1 MRRNMFFSVV
11 PLLIHVARSVKYR
24 FAVGLSALMFSAAQV
39 EQSATPA
46 SAMHKGALLRVA
58 GVLSNGKPALA
69 SPMHVLSKGAA
80 GGKEVHSKYRR
91 MTSPASLHVQST
103 GGTQRSYREG
113 GLMFPG
119 APKAWCKDQGQ
130 HNPDFFYDFPGGYVY
145 GVVENAVQFFNGS
158 TWIATSI
165 MIDGAGASTSLK
177 DAGWQNYP
185 YHGWTFPT
193 KTFGRRSNGN
203 LSDVHGDYGLEF
215 FNSGVSTDVWVE
227 RRGERPQADTLN
239 VVS

>member
-1 MRRNMFFSVV
+1 MRRNMFFGVV

-69 SPMHVLSKGAA
+69 SPMHVLPKGAA

-91 MTSPASLHVQST
+91 MTSPASLYVQST

-130 HNPDFFYDFPGGYVY
+130 HNSDFFYDF
-145 GVVENAVQFFNGS
+145 F
-158 TWIATSI
+158 
-165 MIDGAGASTSLK
+165 
-177 DAGWQNYP
+177 
-185 YHGWTFPT
+185 
-193 KTFGRRSNGN
+193 
-203 LSDVHGDYGLEF
+203 
-215 FNSGVSTDVWVE
+215 
-227 RRGERPQADTLN
+227 
-239 VVS
+239 